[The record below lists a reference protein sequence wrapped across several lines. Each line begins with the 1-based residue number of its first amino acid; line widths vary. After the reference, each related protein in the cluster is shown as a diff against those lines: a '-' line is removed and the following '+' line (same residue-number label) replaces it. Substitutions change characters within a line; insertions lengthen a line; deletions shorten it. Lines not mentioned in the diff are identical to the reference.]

1 MQGGI
6 NNAGLFGASQR
17 EARSKLDQMAGIKR
31 PNGILASSPELM
43 RAAAGPAMMQPPPQ
57 QPMPMP
63 TNMPVVQ
70 PALQPMPMPTTVAPM
85 APAPAPRSLNPMAP
99 TQGTIGFNEGGA
111 IEDGMLF
118 VDEMNPAMMDP
129 RIARRDARDARGV
142 ARDQERAMQ
151 QDARRLERDT
161 RNAARDQERAAQ
173 DQRLAGIRSL
183 NQDRRD
189 ANRQAGQLKSDARN
203 RARIS
208 SRIGSMENAL
218 NNYGSA
224 DEFYQGRL
232 ENQRTGYG
240 STLPDS
246 YFADPANR
254 YNTFLNSAEGEAQAK
269 QIYNQMPQELDRLRS
284 VYDRLPNLPMNTTVA
299 SSSMNPMAQNST
311 RQRPVIKLNEG
322 GEPLK
327 GYSDMGARLAEKAK
341 ASVAAGGS
349 PVVDITRTATKFME
363 DLDKETG
370 GAVTEKYGS
379 LEAAEAEADKRM
391 DNIQAAVETKDA
403 TAIADA
409 AVAAAG
415 EEVTDA
421 AKMDFAENVFGLE
434 DVNDINEINRRIAN
448 VVVGSAVGKGPEE
461 FAKAV
466 VLGLNVLKQTA
477 AARAEAKADAA
488 GGGFLDTE
496 QGKAAVELYIE
507 RIKNNEDPVE
517 VERMMNEQLGNN
529 IGTVVRVAIAGGT
542 GGAAP
547 TAEPTI
553 PLEARRGLVE
563 DALKQQPQ
571 NRKVI
576 LEQAQ
581 ADGVNIEGL

>member
-63 TNMPVVQ
+63 T
-70 PALQPMPMPTTVAPM
+70 TVAPPV
-85 APAPAPRSLNPMAP
+85 AAPAPRSLNPMAP
-99 TQGTIGFNEGGA
+99 TQGTIGFDKGGA

-142 ARDQERAMQ
+142 
-151 QDARRLERDT
+151 
-161 RNAARDQERAAQ
+161 ARDQERAAQ

-477 AARAEAKADAA
+477 AARAAAKS
-488 GGGFLDTE
+488 
-496 QGKAAVELYIE
+496 
-507 RIKNNEDPVE
+507 
-517 VERMMNEQLGNN
+517 
-529 IGTVVRVAIAGGT
+529 GGT
-542 GGAAP
+542 TGFTKDRTALRAYQDTLDSLTRSLSDRDLPEGYTGSVADYAA
-547 TAEPTI
+547 EQ
-553 PLEARRGLVE
+553 
-563 DALKQQPQ
+563 ALKQVLKTYPIEQIPPQLLGQGGGQPQ
-571 NRKVI
+571 VQPQVSDDGRITMYDSTGKPFYSTDGTNFVD
-576 LEQAQ
+576 
-581 ADGVNIEGL
+581 ADGNPYAPPTQE